1 MFSASTPQDTPKN
14 AVIVTTG
21 SSPYVAAYAWDDTKG
36 FGAKYNSP
44 STLPI
49 GGSSLARSPNGQVI
63 LVTNSGAS
71 KIEAYKWSVAFGF
84 GAKYSDPSTAVGIG
98 LSQAVFTK
106 DGLAIVGVSIASPY
120 IVSYVWSNTFGFGSR
135 YANPSVLPSTFAVS
149 VDTSYANDAVVL
161 GLAGSPYIE
170 AYRWNVFTGFG
181 IKYSNPSP
189 LLPFPVFT
197 VKFTNDGL
205 NVVTGGISLSPS
217 TSSGVYQWTYASG
230 FGSFTAFS
238 PLPTGNARALAVTES
253 SLTGYGLLVGTESA
267 PYLYSYRGISNQS
280 TPTTVIPGAIST
292 PASLTFSSDTAT
304 TPSTHTYTA
313 FAAHQNSPYI
323 SAYQW
328 TKASGFGTKYADPS
342 ILPSAAGTGV
352 VFV

>member
-14 AVIVTTG
+14 AVIATTV
-21 SSPYVAAYAWDDTKG
+21 SSPYIAAYAWDDTKG
-36 FGAKYNSP
+36 FGAKYNNPTTIPLGAAS
-44 STLPI
+44 I
-49 GGSSLARSPNGQVI
+49 ARSPNGQVI
-63 LVTNSGAS
+63 LLSNSGAS
-71 KIEAYKWSVAFGF
+71 KLDAYKWSVAFGF
-84 GAKYSDPSTAVGIG
+84 GAKYSDPSTPVGIG

-106 DGLAIVGVSIASPY
+106 DGLAIVGVSTSSPY

-135 YANPSVLPSTFAVS
+135 YSNPSVLPSTSAIS

-161 GLAGSPYIE
+161 GLSGSPYIE

-205 NVVTGGISLSPS
+205 NVVTGGISLGSS
-217 TSSGVYQWTYASG
+217 TSSGAYQWTYASG

-238 PLPTGNARALAVTES
+238 PLPTGNARALAITES
-253 SLTGYGLLVGTESA
+253 SLTGYGILVGTGSSS
-267 PYLYSYRGISNQS
+267 YLYSYRGISNQS
-280 TPTTVIPGAIST
+280 TPTTVIPGAIANL
-292 PASLTFSSDTAT
+292 ASVTFSSDTAT

-313 FAAHQNSPYI
+313 FAAHNTTPYI

-328 TKASGFGTKYADPS
+328 TKASGFGTKYTDPS
-342 ILPSAAGTGV
+342 ILPNANGRGV
-352 VFV
+352 VFI